1 MVDSSLN
8 GQSLHLV
15 IAESS
20 ISIVSFVSFRAHN
33 RAIPFVV
40 YFKGAAMSA
49 QKIVHLPTAAEVE
62 QAKLSSRTLSKYAD
76 VDRVQLSLRGS
87 NGETD
92 ELVLPGHVLQIL
104 LDVLAEV
111 SQGNAISLIPY
122 HQEISTQD
130 AANLLN
136 VSRPFLVRLLESGDI
151 PFRKVGAHRRVKL
164 QDVLSYKEHVDR
176 QRHATLDELAE
187 LSQDEGM
194 GY

>member
-1 MVDSSLN
+1 
-8 GQSLHLV
+8 
-15 IAESS
+15 
-20 ISIVSFVSFRAHN
+20 
-33 RAIPFVV
+33 
-40 YFKGAAMSA
+40 MSA

-87 NGETD
+87 NGEAD

-104 LDVLAEV
+104 LDMLAEV

-136 VSRPFLVRLLESGDI
+136 VSRPFLVRLLEAGDI
-151 PFRKVGAHRRVKL
+151 PFRKVGAHRR
-164 QDVLSYKEHVDR
+164 
-176 QRHATLDELAE
+176 
-187 LSQDEGM
+187 
-194 GY
+194 